1 MSTSIHA
8 AKLFD
13 NWLILQKVDAN
24 HKGLE
29 LGGIYELRVF
39 RRETLHWIN
48 LLNRS
53 SALLSRSL
61 ILHSNACNCSSSH
74 TNFPFWNVLEIIDH
88 LGISNCFDNR
98 HDVDSS
104 SKVVMILASSNT
116 FTTLQSFLS
125 EVVFFADCLE
135 LLMCLLGQL
144 DVCLDLSSCIVS
156 SFERQE
162 QFLYSHLQVSE
173 AFLHGVA
180 EVKQDEW
187 PSKLFLY
194 CLLLQGL
201 AEANLVAR
209 CAHHLFNAFVDAYK
223 PPQTMAHCVNGCRGW
238 RDCCLQVLKLLLN
251 SGFVWA
257 RARRQTWGCQMGS
270 HAWGWSSD
278 AIYGEMEML

>member
-88 LGISNCFDNR
+88 LGISNCFDKR
-98 HDVDSS
+98 HDVDSN
-104 SKVVMILASSNT
+104 SKVVMILASSST

-125 EVVFFADCLE
+125 EVVFLQTVLNCLCVFLANWMYALTWAAALSP
-135 LLMCLLGQL
+135 LLRDRSSSCTVIFRSVKLSCMALQRSSKTSDRPSSSSTAFFCRVWQRLTWLLG
-144 DVCLDLSSCIVS
+144 VHIISSMP
-156 SFERQE
+156 
-162 QFLYSHLQVSE
+162 L
-173 AFLHGVA
+173 
-180 EVKQDEW
+180 
-187 PSKLFLY
+187 
-194 CLLLQGL
+194 
-201 AEANLVAR
+201 
-209 CAHHLFNAFVDAYK
+209 
-223 PPQTMAHCVNGCRGW
+223 
-238 RDCCLQVLKLLLN
+238 
-251 SGFVWA
+251 
-257 RARRQTWGCQMGS
+257 
-270 HAWGWSSD
+270 
-278 AIYGEMEML
+278 